1 MVGRGGTCNAM
12 CLGPL
17 ELVAAADG
25 HHLEADL
32 AKRIIIEEHASIKHE
47 RRLIHRVVHSGPVDV
62 TELFPFGRNDDCLTV
77 LRSLEGGLGDRDLFF
92 D

>member
-1 MVGRGGTCNAM
+1 MGVCNAM

-17 ELVAAADG
+17 ELVAASDG

-32 AKRIIIEEHASIKHE
+32 AKRITIEEHASIKHE
-47 RRLIHRVVHSGPVDV
+47 RRLIHRVVHGLPVDV
-62 TELFPFGRNDDCLTV
+62 TELFPFGRNDDCLAV
-77 LRSLEGGLGDRDLFF
+77 LGSREGSLGDCDLFF